1 MNTHHTATSGFNNSF
16 NSQPSLLGSNIN
28 EGKEEEVLVDGT
40 GRVRAAYKSTAK
52 EKEIQEASKEI
63 KDYIKANNKSNLGD
77 EVATNIPFVFSNT
90 NVIPMAHLELPPPI
104 GAGPTPEYANPRNP
118 TEDERFAKSR
128 WEKLVEGLDKSA
140 RIKYDNYRSEMRLT
154 IANIML
160 YFCSITVKQS
170 LEKKQEFLDAQ
181 NENSNMLNFFSSIRR
196 MCKKDIKTRSIRR
209 EIAG

>member
-52 EKEIQEASKEI
+52 EKDIQEASKEI

-77 EVATNIPFVFSNT
+77 EVATSVPFVFANT
-90 NVIPMAHLELPPPI
+90 NVIPLEFLELPPPK
-104 GAGPTPEYANPRNP
+104 GAGPKPGYANLRNP
-118 TEDERFAKSR
+118 TDDERFAISR
-128 WEKLVEGLDKSA
+128 WEKRVEGLDKSA
-140 RIKYDNYRSEMRLT
+140 RIKHDTYRSEMRLT

-160 YFCSITVKQS
+160 
-170 LEKKQEFLDAQ
+170 
-181 NENSNMLNFFSSIRR
+181 
-196 MCKKDIKTRSIRR
+196 
-209 EIAG
+209 